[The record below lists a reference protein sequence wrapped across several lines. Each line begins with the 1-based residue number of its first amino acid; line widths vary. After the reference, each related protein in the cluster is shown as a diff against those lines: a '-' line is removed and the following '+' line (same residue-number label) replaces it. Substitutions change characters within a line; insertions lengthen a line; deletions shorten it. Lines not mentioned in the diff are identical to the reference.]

1 MRTPLDRLRHALS
14 FEIIGL
20 ALLTPLGALLFGV
33 PVKDMGVVALVGA
46 TLATVWNYIYNWLFD
61 HAMQRL
67 TGTTLK
73 TLRLRLLHAFVFE
86 AGLLAALL
94 PFIAWYL
101 EIGLWAAF
109 VMDLGVA
116 LFYLFYTFVFNWAYD
131 RLFPLPGWETA
142 RSTQRTASPG
152 GSENACASPPAPRRS
167 HMS

>member
-101 EIGLWAAF
+101 DVSLWHAF
-109 VMDLGVA
+109 IMDIA
-116 LFYLFYTFVFNWAYD
+116 LAGFYLVYAFGFNWCYD
-131 RLFPLPGWETA
+131 IVF
-142 RSTQRTASPG
+142 
-152 GSENACASPPAPRRS
+152 PAPTS
-167 HMS
+167 KA